1 MTGRVVVVGYGMA
14 GARLAEEI
22 RRLDPAGDRVELTVV
37 GAEPDHAYNRVL
49 LSDVLAGSLPASSV
63 RLHDDQWAEASHVDL
78 RLDVRVTGIDR
89 DSRTVGLSDG
99 TSVAYD
105 ALVLATGAR
114 PWLPPVDGL
123 TGDDGRPAPAVHTFR
138 SLRDCTTIGARI
150 RAGVPVAV
158 LGGGLLG
165 LEAARGVAARGG
177 RVTVVHPGDTLM
189 ERQLDAAA
197 GRVLARGLERCGVEF
212 RLGVPAARYLPG
224 DGLKLADG
232 TMVAADLVIVS
243 AGVRPDVTLAS
254 AAALTIDGGIRV
266 DDCLRTNDP
275 RIHAIG
281 DCARHAGTV
290 SGLVAPAWDQARTLA
305 SLLTG
310 ADPAARYR
318 GTPVVTRLKARDI
331 DLTAVGEGR
340 AEGPDAEVVR
350 VEDAARGRYAK
361 LVVRDDRVA
370 GAILVGLPDA
380 AATITQLYDQAAPVP
395 ADRLAVLLGR
405 ALPADGGGASIG
417 ALPGDALICRCN
429 SVAKARLVSA
439 WRSGATDVPALAEA
453 TRAGTGCGGCR
464 GALGDLVD
472 WLAAAG

>member
-1 MTGRVVVVGYGMA
+1 VTGRVTIVGYGMA

-22 RRLDPAGDRVELTVV
+22 RRLDPTGDRVELTVV
-37 GAEPDHAYNRVL
+37 GAEPDRAYNRVL
-49 LSDVLAGSLPASSV
+49 LSDVLTGALSAASI
-63 RLHDDQWAEASHVDL
+63 RLHDDRWPDVSHVDL
-78 RLDVRVTGIDR
+78 RLDVLVTGIDR
-89 DSRTVGLSDG
+89 DRRTVGLSDG
-99 TSVAYD
+99 TTVDYD

-123 TGDDGRPAPAVHTFR
+123 TDEDGRPAPGVYTFR
-138 SLRDCTTIGARI
+138 NLRDCAAIRARI
-150 RAGVPVAV
+150 RPGAPVAV
-158 LGGGLLG
+158 LGGGPLG
-165 LEAARGVAARGG
+165 LEVARGMAARGG

-189 ERQLDAAA
+189 EGRLDAAA
-197 GRVLARGLERCGVEF
+197 GRVLAGALRRCGVEF

-232 TMVAADLVIVS
+232 TSVAADLVIVS
-243 AGVRPDVTLAS
+243 TGVRPDVTLGA
-254 AAALTIDGGIRV
+254 AAALTIDGGVLV
-266 DDCLRTNDP
+266 DDCLRTSDP

-281 DCARHAGTV
+281 DCANHPGTV

-305 SLLTG
+305 ALLTG
-310 ADPAARYR
+310 TDPAARYH
-318 GTPVVTRLKARDI
+318 GTPAVTRLKARDI
-331 DLTAVGEGR
+331 DVTVVGEGR
-340 AEGPDAEVVR
+340 ACGPEADEVR
-350 VEDAARGRYAK
+350 VEDAAGGRYAR
-361 LVVRDDRVA
+361 LVVRDGRVA

-380 AATITQLYDQAAPVP
+380 AATITQLYDRAAPVP

-405 ALPADGGGASIG
+405 ALPADAGGVSIG

-429 SVAKARLVSA
+429 SVAKGRLVSA
-439 WRSGATDVPALAEA
+439 WRSGASDVPALAEA